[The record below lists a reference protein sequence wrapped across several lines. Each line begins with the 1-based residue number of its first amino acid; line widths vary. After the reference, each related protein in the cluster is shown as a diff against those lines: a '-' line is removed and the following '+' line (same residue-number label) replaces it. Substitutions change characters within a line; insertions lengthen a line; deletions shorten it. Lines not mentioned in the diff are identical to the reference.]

1 MTLIIAISRLLY
13 YLKNNINSKKHTKTY
28 PKIKDNMT
36 NLMYNSYR
44 VLR

>member
-1 MTLIIAISRLLY
+1 MTIIAIPISSLLY
-13 YLKNNINSKKHTKTY
+13 YSHNDINSKTHTTY

-44 VLR
+44 ALR